1 MTVHLMHLFAY
12 MDDGQQLEVH
22 ADQRDMRR
30 AFITL
35 GIQDPD
41 RDTLGFPR
49 ACAWAY
55 LHRVGVINGMGW
67 KDFDAQTIEVS
78 PPDDDDED
86 EAGEPVQA
94 VTEVDPTGPG
104 PAGKS
109 PSSPP
114 PPASPRRS
122 SGKRNRP
129 TSPPS

>member
-1 MTVHLMHLFAY
+1 MTVHLMHLLAHL
-12 MDDGQQLEVH
+12 DDGQELEVH

-41 RDTLGFPR
+41 ADKLGFPR

-55 LHRVGVINGMGW
+55 LHRVGSINGMGW

-78 PPDDDDED
+78 PPDDPAE
-86 EAGEPVQA
+86 A
-94 VTEVDPTGPG
+94 VTEVDPTGPD
-104 PAGKS
+104 PAGLS
-109 PSSPP
+109 PSLPP
-114 PPASPRRS
+114 PPVSPRRS
-122 SGKRNRP
+122 SGKRTRP